1 MFGEKFT
8 VEVCKFV
15 DDRERMCDDDQTT
28 LVHNTFN
35 SKRCTWSAQTFLH
48 QIYWAITVEKT

>member
-15 DDRERMCDDDQTT
+15 DDVENVEEDSETT
-28 LVHNTFN
+28 VVYNTFN
-35 SKRCTWSAQTFLH
+35 SKRCAWSAQIL
-48 QIYWAITVEKT
+48 